1 VLLARAANAFA
12 LPDLMV
18 PPCSVRFAAFEVT
31 LIPVVYRSRLPP
43 STYVPAVKVPLLICV
58 SL

>member
-1 VLLARAANAFA
+1 
-12 LPDLMV
+12 V
-18 PPCSVRFAAFEVT
+18 PPCSVRFAAFVVT
-31 LIPVVYRSRLPP
+31 LIPVVDRSRLPP